1 MAPLK
6 NLLCSLFL
14 ALALPLTIASAQV
27 IAPGPGASAGF
38 SRSVF
43 GIGFFGGPATGLG
56 LSFRHHLP
64 SVLSYQ
70 ITAGAISIESKLSYD
85 FGVELQIDV
94 FRSYSSRFYVGGGT
108 SYFYSGNGNNT
119 MNGPVRLGL
128 GVGIEYAASPGLHV
142 MGDLFFTYFS
152 DGTVLPL
159 PQLGFF
165 YYFE

>member
-1 MAPLK
+1 MASLRKSVLSLIVVLAIPLG
-6 NLLCSLFL
+6 
-14 ALALPLTIASAQV
+14 TASAQV

-38 SRSVF
+38 SHSVF

-85 FGVELQIDV
+85 FGLELQVDV
-94 FRSYSSRFYVGGGT
+94 FRSYSSRFYFGGGT
-108 SYFYSGNGNNT
+108 AYFYSGKGGNT

-128 GVGIEYAASPGLHV
+128 GVGLEYAASPGLHV